1 MIKSTTIFLFAFLT
15 FLLLITSCS
24 KTTNEDKSLYEKVK
38 SDAGFAFYKNNTT
51 VLQSSGSSPH
61 NAYFRMRYNSIA
73 INAMTDNGK
82 LPGGGSFPEGSLVVK
97 ELYDSPT
104 GSLKLLAVMEKAS
117 QGSTGADGNGQNI
130 LPMAKQPI
138 PLPKKGKVAFPAIPP
153 IREIITQCLIYSP
166 KQLLLLFRIIY
177 AKSGNCKTV

>member
-1 MIKSTTIFLFAFLT
+1 MIKSTTTFLFALLA

-24 KTTNEDKSLYEKVK
+24 KTTDEDKSLYEKVK
-38 SDAGFAFYKNNTT
+38 SDAGFTFYKNNTT

-73 INAMTDNGK
+73 INAMTDSGK
-82 LPGGGSFPEGSLVVK
+82 LPVGGTFPEGSLVVK

-117 QGSTGADGNGQNI
+117 QGSTGAGWKWAEYTTDGK
-130 LPMAKQPI
+130 AAYSVA
-138 PLPKKGKVAFPAIPP
+138 KKGEGCISCHSTNSRDYNAVFNLFP
-153 IREIITQCLIYSP
+153 
-166 KQLLLLFRIIY
+166 
-177 AKSGNCKTV
+177 